1 MDGERA
7 VGQPVVFMDC
17 RFYRGSSPC
26 EPHKRDGRSCPGC
39 DLYDPI
45 IEHVLLIKLG
55 AMGDVLRTT
64 ALLPDIAAAHV
75 RPAITWIAGR
85 ESLDLLSGN
94 PLIHRAVGTDA
105 AMPLLATRSFD
116 AVYTLDSS
124 EEALALSRAASARVR
139 RGYRSG
145 PHGTATGVEPG
156 GDDTLFRIGLSDAAK
171 RANRRSYLEMLLATA
186 GLSYSGHRPAIAL
199 RAEAVEAVRLEL
211 AGLPRPW
218 IGVNAGASGR
228 WQHKRW
234 TPHHLTRFV
243 ARLCDERMSTLLFGD
258 GDDAVSNRALAAR
271 FGPHVRSIES
281 TGRLDRLFA
290 AIAEVDALVTSDT
303 LAMHAGW
310 ALRRPVVAL
319 FGPTSAAEIDL
330 DPDDAKLHADLPC
343 LGCYR
348 STCDIERH
356 CMELL
361 TPELVFDAVR
371 TRMALR
377 RA

>member
-17 RFYRGSSPC
+17 RLYRGSSPC

-45 IEHVLLIKLG
+45 VEHVLVIKLG

-85 ESLDLLSGN
+85 ESLDLLAGN
-94 PLIHRAVGTDA
+94 PLIHRAVAADA
-105 AMPLLATRSFD
+105 AMPVLASRRFA

-124 EEALALSRAASARVR
+124 EEALALSRIATAPIR

-156 GDDTLFRIGLSDAAK
+156 GDDTLFRIGLSDTAK
-171 RANRRSYLEMLLATA
+171 RANRRSYLELLLATT
-186 GLSYSGHRPAIAL
+186 GLSYSGNRPAIAL
-199 RAEAVEAVRLEL
+199 RSQAVEAVRREL
-211 AGLPRPW
+211 ADVPRPW
-218 IGVNAGASGR
+218 IGVNAGASDR

-234 TPHHLTRFV
+234 TAQHLTRFV
-243 ARLCDERMSTLLFGD
+243 ARLCDERMSTLLFGE
-258 GDDAVSNRALAAR
+258 GDDAVSNRALAQR

-290 AIAEVDALVTSDT
+290 AIAQVDVLVTSDT

-319 FGPTSAAEIDL
+319 FGPTSFAEIDL
-330 DPDDAKLHADLPC
+330 DPDDVKLHADLPC
-343 LGCYR
+343 LGCYLH
-348 STCDIERH
+348 TCGIERH

-361 TPELVFDAVR
+361 TPELVFDGVR
-371 TRMALR
+371 TRLAVR
-377 RA
+377 HA